1 MKLCVFLIGSR
12 RCALPVADVREVV
25 RFESWSL
32 VPRPSGRVGLTV
44 LRGKVLT
51 LVDRSRELGVDPAP
65 DGAASWAVLLE
76 LPGRDVALLVD
87 SMPTIEVVGA
97 AAVAP
102 PGNLPADL
110 SNLLR
115 GVLLE
120 SGSPVHLL
128 EAAAVAAP

>member
-12 RCALPVADVREVV
+12 RCALPVAAVREVV
-25 RFESWSL
+25 RLGSWSR
-32 VPRPSGRVGLTV
+32 VPHPSGRVGLAV

-51 LVDRSRELGVDPAP
+51 LVDRSRELGAGPAP
-65 DGAASWAVLLE
+65 DGVASWAVLLE
-76 LPGRDVALLVD
+76 LSGRDVALLVD
-87 SMPTIEVVGA
+87 SMPVIEVVA
-97 AAVAP
+97 AAAAAP

-120 SGSPVHLL
+120 PGSPVHLL
-128 EAAAVAAP
+128 EASAVAAP